1 MLQHY
6 SDVVRWTL
14 LVAGGYE
21 CQEQE
26 GNYMIAFHSAA
37 AALEWALLLQEALME
52 VNWSNEVRASK
63 GAARSVT
70 SHVPVAVL
78 CEHPAGACKVPS
90 FVDRWAQ
97 QSLNN
102 T

>member
-6 SDVVRWTL
+6 SDVVRCTL

-52 VNWSNEVRASK
+52 VNWSNEVGSSSSAGQQHISC
-63 GAARSVT
+63 V
-70 SHVPVAVL
+70 VVAL
-78 CEHPAGACKVPS
+78 DP
-90 FVDRWAQ
+90 
-97 QSLNN
+97 
-102 T
+102 